1 MNAELCLSR
10 GDVPN
15 IHDVEGLVD
24 DGAELHV
31 CASADVARFRAFGFR
46 EALCQSSSA
55 SDFFLH
61 QRLLLLVSILDNVRN
76 LWKRL
81 CN

>member
-31 CASADVARFRAFGFR
+31 CACTDVARFDWQTR
-46 EALCQSSSA
+46 
-55 SDFFLH
+55 
-61 QRLLLLVSILDNVRN
+61 I
-76 LWKRL
+76 
-81 CN
+81 